1 MHLSNVLTGHS
12 FDYKAVVVAGQEA
25 VAEATLGITVEW
37 GTPRQRVLTG
47 KKVHFYSKVE
57 MKLAEATFT
66 FFFLSQIHKLYCK
79 QKGLTW

>member
-25 VAEATLGITVEW
+25 VAKATLGIAVEW

-47 KKVHFYSKVE
+47 KKK
-57 MKLAEATFT
+57 
-66 FFFLSQIHKLYCK
+66 
-79 QKGLTW
+79 